1 MKRLMNL
8 LIACWLMMVLT
19 GCSGLRQAQPDHQQ
33 PAYQVVDSQGQVVK
47 LMSKPQRI
55 ISLSIGTDEFV
66 VDLVPLERIAALT
79 YLSDDAGISNITEQ
93 AKRVAK
99 KVKAN
104 PEQIIALQPD
114 LVIIPDWQP
123 QEMIQTLRESGVPV
137 YVYHAPSTI
146 EEIKHNIRDI
156 AKVLGEEAAGD
167 RITTQ
172 MDEEL
177 AEIKEKVDTI
187 PPEKRVTVL
196 RFTLLGAS
204 GGRESLFD
212 DICHYAGVQ
221 NGAALAGLGK
231 YETMSQEQIVKIN
244 PDVFIMPMW
253 DYTGENNVLQY
264 KEKVHQDLGLQSVKA
279 VRSNRLVLLPDRY
292 QNSSSHYVVQ
302 GIRDV
307 AQAAY
312 PELSWK

>member
-1 MKRLMNL
+1 MKRLINL
-8 LIACWLMMVLT
+8 LIVCWLMIVLT
-19 GCSGLRQAQPDHQQ
+19 GCSSPQQAQPDHQQ
-33 PAYQVVDSQGQVVK
+33 PAYQVIDSQGQVVK
-47 LMSKPQRI
+47 LMNKPQRI
-55 ISLSIGTDEFV
+55 VPLSIGTDEIV
-66 VDLVPLERIAALT
+66 VGLVPLERIAALT

-93 AKRVAK
+93 AKLVAK
-99 KVKAN
+99 KVKAT

-123 QEMIQTLRESGVPV
+123 KEMIQTLRELGIPV

-146 EEIKHNIRDI
+146 EEIKSNIRDI

-172 MDEEL
+172 MDEKL
-177 AEIKEKVDTI
+177 TGIQEKVDAI
-187 PPEKRVTVL
+187 PPEERVTVL

-204 GGRESLFD
+204 GGHESLFD
-212 DICHYAGVQ
+212 DICHYAGVK

-264 KEKVHQDLGLQSVKA
+264 KEKVHQDPGLQSVKA
-279 VRSNRLVLLPDRY
+279 VISNRLILLPDRY

-312 PELSWK
+312 PELSWE

>member
-1 MKRLMNL
+1 MKRRISL
-8 LIACWLMMVLT
+8 LIVCWLMIVLA
-19 GCSGLRQAQPDHQQ
+19 GCSDPPQAQPDHQQ
-33 PAYQVVDSQGQVVK
+33 SAYQVVDSQGRTVK
-47 LMSKPQRI
+47 LMHKPQRI
-55 ISLSIGTDEFV
+55 IPLSISTDEIV
-66 VDLVPLERIAALT
+66 VNLVPLERIAALT

-93 AKRVAK
+93 AKLVAK

-123 QEMIQTLRESGVPV
+123 QELIQTLRESGLPV

-146 EEIKHNIRDI
+146 EDIKTNIRDI
-156 AKVLGEEAAGD
+156 AKVLGEQAAGN
-167 RITTQ
+167 RIIAK
-172 MDEEL
+172 MDEDL
-177 AEIKEKVDTI
+177 VKINEKVDAM
-187 PPEKRVTVL
+187 PPEKRVIVL
-196 RFTLLGAS
+196 QFTLLGAS

-231 YETMSQEQIVKIN
+231 YETMSQEQIVKVN

-253 DYTGENNVLQY
+253 DYTGENNMLQY
-264 KEKVHQDLGLQSVKA
+264 KELVHQDPGLQSVKA
-279 VRSNRLVLLPDRY
+279 VRSNRLILLPDRY
-292 QNSSSHYVVQ
+292 QNSSSQYIVQ